1 MPNPGERF
9 DRIST
14 DADVWTP
21 DTVTG
26 MLENLGD
33 AQLRF
38 IRLLASDDRQM
49 TSKEIVQKLKLDSEV
64 AFAGVLSG
72 LSKQLKHI
80 GLKPQQLYWVVV
92 AWTGKTK
99 TRSFALFD
107 RFKAV
112 ANEIGWP
119 DHWPAMKGAQNAA
132 STKLPRFAG
141 EAVHLGPS
149 VQFRNGCYQ
158 ANARTLAR
166 AEGIKKLQAIHQW
179 VDIAD
184 LRIFLMGFDAG
195 EEYCSIDH
203 HQAAAVKAPSAKESI
218 AKAAPSLLE
227 LADAMCRLFFD
238 QTIPDW
244 KQEVT
249 EAARAYRK
257 ARGL

>member
-1 MPNPGERF
+1 MAIEFKHRGRTWRADTVAEAIELRRQLDDTDEIDALKGGTEF
-9 DRIST
+9 DSE

-38 IRLLASDDRQM
+38 IRLLASDDRQI

-132 STKLPRFAG
+132 STKLPR
-141 EAVHLGPS
+141 
-149 VQFRNGCYQ
+149 
-158 ANARTLAR
+158 
-166 AEGIKKLQAIHQW
+166 K
-179 VDIAD
+179 
-184 LRIFLMGFDAG
+184 
-195 EEYCSIDH
+195 
-203 HQAAAVKAPSAKESI
+203 
-218 AKAAPSLLE
+218 
-227 LADAMCRLFFD
+227 
-238 QTIPDW
+238 
-244 KQEVT
+244 
-249 EAARAYRK
+249 
-257 ARGL
+257 